1 VFVEDKMNR
10 ALQVLM
16 SLKEDIALEIAKKNT
31 DPLRK
36 F

>member
-1 VFVEDKMNR
+1 MEDKMNK

-16 SLKEDIALEIAKKNT
+16 SLKEDIAQEITKKNAE
-31 DPLRK
+31 PLRK